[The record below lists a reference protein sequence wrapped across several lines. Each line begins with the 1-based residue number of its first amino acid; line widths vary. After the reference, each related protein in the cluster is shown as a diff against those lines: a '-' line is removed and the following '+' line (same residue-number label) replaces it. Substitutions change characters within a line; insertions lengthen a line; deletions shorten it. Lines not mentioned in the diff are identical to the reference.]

1 MSAIDDL
8 LNKLDAPK
16 EIVESE
22 NWIPGEV
29 GDIVAGEI
37 VAFGSNTTDY
47 GTYNILTVKPEVA
60 IADGA
65 QMELADGIEAVGV
78 HLMGAVLSNFFT
90 DNDMVV
96 GGEVAIRYDGKVT
109 SKSGNPYKS
118 FACAYEAPSVVSKL
132 AAVPAT
138 GGVLS

>member
-16 EIVESE
+16 DIIESE
-22 NWIPGEV
+22 NWIPEIE

-37 VAFGSNTTDY
+37 LGFGSNTTDY
-47 GTYNILTVKPEVA
+47 GTYNILTVKPAVA
-60 IADGA
+60 ISNGA

-78 HLMGAVLSNFFT
+78 HLMGTVLANFFA
-90 DNDMVV
+90 DNDMAV
-96 GGEVAIRYDGKVT
+96 GGDIAIRFDGKVT

-118 FACAYEAPSVVSKL
+118 FACAYEPPTALGKL
-132 AAVPAT
+132 APAK
-138 GGVLS
+138 GGMLD